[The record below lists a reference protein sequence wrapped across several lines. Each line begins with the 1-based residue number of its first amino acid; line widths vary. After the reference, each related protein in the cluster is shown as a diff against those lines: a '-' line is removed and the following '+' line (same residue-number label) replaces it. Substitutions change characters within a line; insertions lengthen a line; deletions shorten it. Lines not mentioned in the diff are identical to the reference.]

1 MKRNNLEISYHQPID
16 DDGNE
21 DGKKAIGLDKQNNNF
36 ARASCF
42 FVNFVPVVAR
52 PQRESA

>member
-16 DDGNE
+16 DGGNE
-21 DGKKAIGLDKQNNNF
+21 DGKKAIGLDKQNNNS